1 MEISMKRILFA
12 LLVLVLA
19 ITACAPIQAT
29 PTSPGTNLKVVAG
42 TVEKSYTVDDLKALG
57 AVQASDKEVT
67 YIGVRLKI
75 LLEDAGIDPTKLSAV
90 KAVASDGFTTNYDS
104 SQFLAD
110 DTLVAYAQA
119 DGPLSA
125 DEGIFRMVLPDQG
138 GKLNPRLLVELDAI
152 P

>member
-1 MEISMKRILFA
+1 MKRIMFA

-19 ITACAPIQAT
+19 MTACAPKQAT
-29 PTSPGTNLKVVAG
+29 PSSPGTDLKVVAG
-42 TVEKSYTVDDLKALG
+42 TVEKNYTVDDLKALG
-57 AVQASDKEVT
+57 AVQASDK
-67 YIGVRLKI
+67 GVAYVGVPLKV
-75 LLEDAGIDPTKLSAV
+75 LLQDAGIDPTKLSAV

-110 DTLVAYAQA
+110 DTLVAYARA